1 MMQKMMEISTSNEIS
16 GFILTIFFS
25 LISIQDIDAISKIIA
40 TGGTAISAISTA
52 VYFFYKTKKLKNEQD
67 SKKH

>member
-1 MMQKMMEISTSNEIS
+1 MQITTDNSIT
-16 GFILTIFFS
+16 GTILTIFFS
-25 LISIQDIDAISKIIA
+25 LISVQDIDAISKIIA

-52 VYFFYKTKKLKNEQD
+52 VYFFYKTKKLKDEQN

>member
-1 MMQKMMEISTSNEIS
+1 MQKMMELTTGNEIS

-40 TGGTAISAISTA
+40 TGRTAISAISTA
-52 VYFFYKTKKLKNEQD
+52 VYFIYKTKKLKDEQD

>member
-1 MMQKMMEISTSNEIS
+1 MQKMMELTTGNEIS

-52 VYFFYKTKKLKNEQD
+52 VYFIYKTKKLKDEQD